1 MALNSNAVL
10 KVGTG
15 AFYTAPVGTAKPA
28 RDQLL
33 TPGEDWEHMGHTSLD
48 DILSSSSEGGERNV
62 LPSLQAPTGVRTT
75 VSARTDT
82 FTINLLQFDEQSLKL
97 YYGQNAVIETDG
109 SVQIPETP
117 IPTEAAWLF
126 VFRDGDRVGALYAS
140 RTNII
145 RADDFAIS
153 DTESLS
159 RLALSVTPMV
169 EDGSD
174 ASSALSFTPPFNVKD
189 DGEEGEEGEAGNY

>member
-15 AFYTAPVGTAKPA
+15 AFYTAPVGTEKPA

-62 LPSLQAPTGVRTT
+62 LPSLQAPDGVRTS

-82 FTINLLQFDEQSLKL
+82 FTINLLQFDEKSLKL
-97 YYGQNAVIETDG
+97 YYGANAVIDSEG
-109 SVQIPETP
+109 AVEIPSTP
-117 IPTEAAWLF
+117 VATEASWLF
-126 VFRDGDRVGALYAS
+126 VFRDGDRIGGLYAPRAS
-140 RTNII
+140 FI

-159 RLALSVTPMV
+159 RLALAVTPMEV
-169 EDGSD
+169 DGTPSG
-174 ASSALSFTPPFNVKD
+174 SALTFIP
-189 DGEEGEEGEAGNY
+189 